1 MDWHVFGYR
10 AGMRILHFLILSLIL
25 FSSSLY
31 ALKEDEMAI
40 SKDGQTL
47 FYVERILN
55 NGMAQ
60 VLQRFPLLE
69 NARSQ
74 LVSQQDVFGE
84 VDSYQDATRYD
95 IYIDQDGEFYSAI
108 YFFTN
113 GYVRLTP
120 WRTSGQEKV
129 LHLSRLTRVRSTHE
143 VVRDEMGT
151 LLYLHAHVD
160 ENRVIVSQGQQSSA
174 FLRSPKGLIKNTEVV
189 IQEERIVRV
198 LADQVFNELFAEIRQ
213 GRSLDLRD
221 PVQFDIFNMYAS
233 LQLTAGDKVDWQ
245 GFRQRLRKIQG
256 FIEKHQIKPKESLD
270 LVQVTTASGR
280 RLQLRRLSLEE
291 APFRGCLGH
300 DCSTNTRL
308 LRALEP
314 AHFHFIVEEIPF
326 KPLGQIEVVRGFAEG
341 GLQEYAFF
349 ERIQSSFN
357 LRVGELGALLI
368 GLSQTLE
375 KRNIRFVMPKNL
387 QIYVKKGGHSISNYP
402 ALEKRLEKALEL
414 YFVQSS
420 TPIQFRRHKDLYME
434 EQEKEAPYNLVAH
447 GLERKKE
454 PVYEMLRRFSALEGK
469 ATVQLVAPEE
479 HFNPFSPTLLE
490 QAKAVLKLEKNKSGH
505 ELSELAIRSVCEN
518 LLDLPH

>member
-1 MDWHVFGYR
+1 
-10 AGMRILHFLILSLIL
+10 MRIRHFLVLSLIL

-31 ALKEDEMAI
+31 ALKEDEMAV

-47 FYVERILN
+47 FYVQKILTD
-55 NGMAQ
+55 GTIQ

-69 NARSQ
+69 NAHSQ
-74 LVSQQDVFGE
+74 YVSQQDVFGE

-95 IYIDQDGEFYSAI
+95 IYIDPDGEFYSAI
-108 YFFTN
+108 YFFSN
-113 GYVRLTP
+113 GYVRLSP
-120 WRTSGQEKV
+120 WRTSGQEKI
-129 LHLSRLTRVRSTHE
+129 LHLSGLTRVRSAHE
-143 VVRDEMGT
+143 EVRDESGA

-160 ENRVIVSQGQQSSA
+160 ENRVIVSRGQQSSA
-174 FLRSPKGLIKNTEVV
+174 FLRSPKGLIESSEVV
-189 IQEERIVRV
+189 AQEERIVRV

-221 PVQFDIFNMYAS
+221 LVQFDVFAMYAS

-245 GFRQRLRKIQG
+245 GFHQKLRKIQG
-256 FIEKHQIKPKESLD
+256 FIETHQIKPKESLD
-270 LVQVTTASGR
+270 FVQVTTASGR

-291 APFRGCLGH
+291 APFRGCLGY

-314 AHFHFIVEEIPF
+314 AHFHFIIEEIPF
-326 KPLGQIEVVRGFAEG
+326 KPLGQIEVVRGLAEDG
-341 GLQEYAFF
+341 QQEYAFF

-357 LRVGELGALLI
+357 LRVDELGALLI

-387 QIYVKKGGHSISNYP
+387 QIYPKKGGHRISNYT
-402 ALEKRLEKALEL
+402 ALEKRLEKALDL
-414 YFVQSS
+414 YFIQSP

-434 EQEKEAPYNLVAH
+434 GQERDDPYNLVAH

-454 PVYEMLRRFSALEGK
+454 PVFEMRPQVSALEGK
-469 ATVQLVAPEE
+469 ATIQLVAPRQ
-479 HFNPFSPTLLE
+479 HFNPLNPTLLK
-490 QAKAVLKLEKNKSGH
+490 QAKDVLKLEKNKSDQ